1 MNVLTKHNRRTA
13 LKMCLGS
20 AFGLSLADILQA
32 NPNAPAKSVIHLNLS
47 GGFSAQESW
56 DPKPEAPIDYR
67 GSFGVV
73 KTGNGYHFSENFPR
87 MAQISDKI
95 TVVRSM
101 HCKIPD
107 HGQATY
113 HLFTGY
119 LPTTVIDYPQMGS
132 VIAHEYGIRNN
143 MPPYIAIPN
152 GNSFAGGTG
161 YLSSKYGVFELNADP
176 GGRGDFN
183 VKDLSLPGGVSAKQ
197 FERRTKARAVLESS
211 LQDRKVDKSQ
221 LGTMKQFYEQAYT
234 LLNSEAAQKAFTLEG
249 ESDTTRE
256 LYGQGYILN
265 YRRQPAAVGARL
277 LMARRLVD
285 AGVRFVSVDYGGW
298 DNHKSIRDAYLD
310 KGPAL
315 DHAIAGLISDLD
327 QRGMLDETLVMV
339 TTEFG
344 RTPRVNT
351 ANGRDHW
358 ARSYSM
364 MLAGGGITRG
374 QIYGAS
380 DATANEP
387 DKNPVALEDF
397 LCTVYH
403 QLGIDSNKELL
414 AFGTRPIE
422 IVKGGKVV
430 KGLLA

>member
-1 MNVLTKHNRRTA
+1 
-13 LKMCLGS
+13 
-20 AFGLSLADILQA
+20 
-32 NPNAPAKSVIHLNLS
+32 
-47 GGFSAQESW
+47 
-56 DPKPEAPIDYR
+56 
-67 GSFGVV
+67 
-73 KTGNGYHFSENFPR
+73 
-87 MAQISDKI
+87 
-95 TVVRSM
+95 
-101 HCKIPD
+101 
-107 HGQATY
+107 
-113 HLFTGY
+113 
-119 LPTTVIDYPQMGS
+119 
-132 VIAHEYGIRNN
+132 
-143 MPPYIAIPN
+143 
-152 GNSFAGGTG
+152 
-161 YLSSKYGVFELNADP
+161 
-176 GGRGDFN
+176 
-183 VKDLSLPGGVSAKQ
+183 
-197 FERRTKARAVLESS
+197 
-211 LQDRKVDKSQ
+211 
-221 LGTMKQFYEQAYT
+221 
-234 LLNSEAAQKAFTLEG
+234 
-249 ESDTTRE
+249 

-430 KGLLA
+430 KGLLT